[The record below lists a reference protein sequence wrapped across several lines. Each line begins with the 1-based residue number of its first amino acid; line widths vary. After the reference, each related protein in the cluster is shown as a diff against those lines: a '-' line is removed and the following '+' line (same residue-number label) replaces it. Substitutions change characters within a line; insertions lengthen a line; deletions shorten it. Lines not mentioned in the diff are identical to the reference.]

1 MLHPGLG
8 AFVVGD
14 DFAASR
20 LSTGESA
27 EANGSPNAA
36 HHVAEAH
43 RILSALQVPLEK
55 HPELEQA
62 IDNLEM
68 ALSILANAAD

>member
-1 MLHPGLG
+1 MFDDPKPG
-8 AFVVGD
+8 
-14 DFAASR
+14 ASTQPEP
-20 LSTGESA
+20 S
-27 EANGSPNAA
+27 AA

-43 RILSALQVPLEK
+43 RILSALQLPLDK

-68 ALSILANAAD
+68 ALSILTTKTAGML